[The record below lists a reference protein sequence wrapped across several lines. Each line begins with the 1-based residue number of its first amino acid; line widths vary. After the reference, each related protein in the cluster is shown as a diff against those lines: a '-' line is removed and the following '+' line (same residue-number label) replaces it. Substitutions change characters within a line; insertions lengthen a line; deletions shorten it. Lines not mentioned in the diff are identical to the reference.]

1 MKRNKQFKYP
11 IGKRVNQL
19 GNRCYEINGQKLPS
33 VTTILKGTESEEKKK
48 SLEQW
53 RLKVGEREAERIMF
67 ESSKRGTQMHQ
78 YLEEFLIGQKRINF
92 EGFDND
98 PYQMSKKIIEE
109 SLSIKLNELWGAE
122 VSLHFPNL
130 YAGTADACGIY
141 NGVESILDFKQ
152 SNKPKKRNWLD
163 DYFLQVAAYSLAH
176 NVVYKT
182 KITQGVIL
190 ICTPPPIIQFQE
202 FIIKDKELENFQTI
216 FLQKVEEYKH
226 KQELT

>member
-1 MKRNKQFKYP
+1 MKWNKQFKYL

-19 GNRCYEINGQKLPS
+19 GSRCYEINGQKLPS

-53 RLKVGEREAERIMF
+53 RLKIGEREAERIMF

-92 EGFDND
+92 EGFDNES
-98 PYQMSKKIIEE
+98 YQMSKKIIEE
-109 SLSIKLNELWGAE
+109 SLSTKLNELWGAE
-122 VSLHFPNL
+122 VNLHFPNL

-141 NGVESILDFKQ
+141 NGTESILDFKQ

-176 NVVYKT
+176 NKVYKT

-190 ICTPPPIIQFQE
+190 ICTPPPMIQFQE

-216 FLQKVEEYKH
+216 FLQKVEEYKC